1 MIRVP
6 VTTGFPI
13 ITRGFETIRRPVFM
27 IVSLCEPTEACKHG
41 ETGGLTRPQLPRAR
55 RCSPVYG
62 ARFTVRSFQ
71 RPVTGDRKPWTVDRN
86 P

>member
-1 MIRVP
+1 VIRVP

-41 ETGGLTRPQLPRAR
+41 ETGGLTRPQLPALAGV
-55 RCSPVYG
+55 P
-62 ARFTVRSFQ
+62 RFTVPGSRF
-71 RPVTGDRKPWTVDRN
+71 DRFRDR
-86 P
+86 